1 MTTETAPEKY
11 IIIPYR
17 KNKQR
22 LVAAEMRPAQ
32 TAVSAERIAA
42 AMAERFA
49 GVAAYAITIDEE
61 SGDMMEPRLLAAF
74 GEIPVEQ
81 DD

>member
-1 MTTETAPEKY
+1 MTTETSSEKY

-17 KNKQR
+17 KNQQK

-32 TAVSAERIAA
+32 SAVSAERIAA

-49 GVAAYAITIDEE
+49 GVVAYAVTIDEE
-61 SGDMMEPRLLAAF
+61 TGDMMEPRLLASF
-74 GEIPVEQ
+74 GEVPVEQ
-81 DD
+81 ED